1 MKTDPLC
8 PSRRARHR
16 GFTLIE
22 LLVVIAIIGILA
34 SMLLPALGKAKSKAH
49 GSICINQMKQLELA
63 ITLYQGDWNE
73 YFPPNDN
80 TGVAATTNSWIQGSV
95 AQWTLNYTNDITQGV
110 LFSYHNTTAI
120 YRCPADRGK
129 VSSPAGPVAH
139 NRSYSISV
147 GISCNV
153 VPTSVRRVVDVNL
166 PTEVS
171 VFLEENA
178 VSIDNGACGIQS
190 TSTLNAGTWTCWNLP
205 SARHNNGAAIAF
217 VDGHVENFRWQGGF
231 LKLNLQYPDEN
242 SVALRPAP
250 GTNPLNGAA
259 LGVSPDIDSL
269 KLAATLN
276 YP

>member
-1 MKTDPLC
+1 MKLAPIC
-8 PSRRARHR
+8 PSRRDHHR

-49 GSICINQMKQLELA
+49 GTICINQLKQLELA
-63 ITLYQGDWNE
+63 ITLYGGDWNE

-80 TGVAATTNSWIQGSV
+80 VGVAATLTSWIQGNV

-120 YRCPADRGK
+120 YRCPADRST
-129 VSSPAGPVAH
+129 VTSPSGPVAH

-147 GISCNV
+147 GINCNV
-153 VPTSVRRVVDVNL
+153 VATSVKRVVDVRA
-166 PTEVS
+166 PTDVS

-190 TSTLNAGTWTCWNLP
+190 ATTLNGGTWTCWNLP
-205 SARHNNGAAIAF
+205 SGRHNNGAAIAF

-231 LKLNLQYPDEN
+231 LKLNQQYPDAN
-242 SVALRPAP
+242 ALSLRPVP
-250 GTNPLNGAA
+250 TTNPLNGAA
-259 LGVSPDIDSL
+259 LGGAQDIDSL